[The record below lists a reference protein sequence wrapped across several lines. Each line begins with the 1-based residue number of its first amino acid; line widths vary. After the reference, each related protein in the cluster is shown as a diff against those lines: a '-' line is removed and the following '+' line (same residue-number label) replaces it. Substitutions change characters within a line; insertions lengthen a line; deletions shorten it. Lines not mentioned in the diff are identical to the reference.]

1 MAVYEIKYLTALV
14 FTAVTETAVLL
25 FLMRSIFIEDYRKI
39 SIRKVISA
47 GIFASA
53 STLPHLWLVLPA
65 FIENR
70 LIYGITGE
78 LGVLIIEMIFYY
90 VFLIENWKK
99 AFVISLLCNTAS
111 FLLGMIVL

>member
-1 MAVYEIKYLTALV
+1 MVVYEIKYLTALV

-25 FLMRSIFIEDYRKI
+25 LLMRSVFIEDYRKI
-39 SIRKVISA
+39 SIQKIISA

-78 LGVLIIEMIFYY
+78 LGVLVIEAVFYY
-90 VFLIENWKK
+90 FFIFSDWKRSFLTS
-99 AFVISLLCNTAS
+99 FLCNLVS
-111 FLLGMIVL
+111 FLLGILIL